1 MLRLT
6 HTQVAQGALLIN
18 DIDPRMAHK
27 TAGHSLGDPKRY
39 RRDGNSLS
47 GPDAS
52 TRPDENWPKQKC
64 YVPRVK
70 AGDSSVAGY
79 IDILESDA
87 VLMSQARG
95 TIKGLQTA
103 GHLTVT
109 SFLASDVV
117 APVLS
122 TADLDTPGAGDL
134 TLTGTGFTSLAPDI
148 TTVYLTGAVT
158 ITLTQ
163 AQIITGG
170 GTVGATSIFIPAALI
185 PGAVITTVSARV
197 KADNQLSAVVVL
209 T

>member
-134 TLTGTGFTSLAPDI
+134 TLT
-148 TTVYLTGAVT
+148 
-158 ITLTQ
+158 LTQ